1 MPHPVMGLGL
11 FFLGTAADFQ
21 FAVEVFQYLRA
32 AEAGNQGLPSEEA
45 IGVIPFSG
53 PGEIESV

>member
-1 MPHPVMGLGL
+1 MVRGQEVRKMPHPVMGLGL

-32 AEAGNQGLPSEEA
+32 TETGNQGFLRA
-45 IGVIPFSG
+45 H
-53 PGEIESV
+53 